1 MDIIIDKYREQVALL
16 CQRTGALQ
24 LDAFGSAVRD
34 DFDAETSDLDFLVD
48 FDPLPPAQYADAYFT
63 LKEGLEALFDRS
75 VDLVTL
81 SSLVNPYFWD
91 RIAAE
96 RRTIYAR

>member
-1 MDIIIDKYREQVALL
+1 MDTIIDKYREQVALL
-16 CQRTGALQ
+16 CQRTGARQ

-34 DFDAETSDLDFLVD
+34 DFDFEKSDLDFLVE

-81 SSLVNPYFWD
+81 SSLANPYFRD
-91 RIAAE
+91 RVAAE
-96 RRTIYAR
+96 RRTLYAR

>member
-1 MDIIIDKYREQVALL
+1 MNTVIDKYREQVAIL
-16 CQRTGALQ
+16 CQRTSARQ

-34 DFDAETSDLDFLVD
+34 DFDSETSDLDFLVE

-81 SSLVNPYFWD
+81 SSLVNPYFRD

-96 RRTIYAR
+96 RRTVYAR

>member
-1 MDIIIDKYREQVALL
+1 MNTVIDKYREQVAIL
-16 CQRTGALQ
+16 CQRTGARQ

-81 SSLVNPYFWD
+81 SSLVNPYFRD

>member
-1 MDIIIDKYREQVALL
+1 MDTIIDKYREQVALL
-16 CQRTGALQ
+16 CQRTGARQ

-34 DFDAETSDLDFLVD
+34 DFDLEKSDLDFLVE

-81 SSLVNPYFWD
+81 SSLANPYFRD
-91 RIAAE
+91 RVAAE
-96 RRTIYAR
+96 RRTLYAR

>member
-1 MDIIIDKYREQVALL
+1 MNTVIDKYREQVAIL
-16 CQRTGALQ
+16 CQRTSARQ

-81 SSLVNPYFWD
+81 SSLVNPYFRD

-96 RRTIYAR
+96 RRTVYAR